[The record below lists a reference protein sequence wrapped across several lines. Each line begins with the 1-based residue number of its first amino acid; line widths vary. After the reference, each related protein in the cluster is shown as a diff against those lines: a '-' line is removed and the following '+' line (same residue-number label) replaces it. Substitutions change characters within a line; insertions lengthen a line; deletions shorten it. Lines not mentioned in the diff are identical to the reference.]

1 MDNSTRE
8 IFRSIEYYNEHFP
21 EEEIIELLNREEES
35 RNFLIEYIKEFK
47 KNIFKHLN
55 EDDYVGHI
63 YSVMI
68 LAQFKEEK
76 LCSLFLDLLRIP
88 GTRVYEL
95 FDTVI
100 PEYGARIIASVYDGN
115 IDNIVE
121 ILNDKKV
128 NEYAKAITIQ
138 ALKILCINNRLTE
151 SEVENF
157 LIDLLSGR
165 LKNKNQTVL
174 LEILYTAFE
183 LKMDRVLELLK
194 KGCKSGEYKRVLSVE
209 EIEAEIKLYEEGMY
223 LNTGINDVHN
233 QEIVSALDGLK
244 DIFQMIEEK
253 NTMKKQVQKLQD
265 TIIEEINELSK
276 KFKKGI
282 CSTDFE
288 SHLKSLS
295 KDELYEIG
303 RNLSLKG
310 YYKLKKDELRKL
322 ICDNYEEAIREKLNT
337 FDEVRVKELML
348 FIKSGGIRKVERS
361 KQLNIFFYLESYGLI
376 FPFADKKNT
385 FFIMPDIT
393 RDIVKEVTSDFIFRK
408 KIKIN
413 SEIVI
418 LLKGMMEAYGIMSV
432 DELINKLRMYGISES
447 DSYLKKVING
457 GNGINYSILNKK
469 YVVNGNIDN
478 YNIVEEVKKSKFKYD
493 YKLFSKDEI
502 EAMGNGEWIDCVD
515 YAEEFYERFSE
526 EFIIEKDTIA
536 DLINEMKV
544 DVQVMD
550 IEAITQF
557 MVDSIDDKCNDKA
570 EVEELKE
577 AKRMVKNLVEQFLEN
592 IPLWKYRGRSIKE
605 IRVKENKG

>member
-35 RNFLIEYIKEFK
+35 RNFLIQYIKEFK

-76 LCSLFLDLLRIP
+76 LCSLFLDLLRLP

-95 FDTVI
+95 FDIVI

-288 SHLKSLS
+288 SQLKSLS

-361 KQLNIFFYLESYGLI
+361 KQLNTFFYLESYGLI

-393 RDIVKEVTSDFIFRK
+393 RDIVKEVTSAFIFRK

-418 LLKGMMEAYGIMSV
+418 LLKGMMEVYGIMSV

-447 DSYLKKVING
+447 DSYLKKVINEG
-457 GNGINYSILNKK
+457 DGINYSILNKK

-478 YNIVEEVKKSKFKYD
+478 YNIVEEVRKSKFKYD

-502 EAMGNGEWIDCVD
+502 QAMGNGEWIDCVD

-526 EFIIEKDTIA
+526 EFIIEKEAIT

-550 IEAITQF
+550 IEVITQF
-557 MVDSIDDKCNDKA
+557 MVDSIDDKCNDMA
-570 EVEELKE
+570 EVQELKE
-577 AKRMVKNLVEQFLEN
+577 AKRMVKKLVEQFLEN

>member
-76 LCSLFLDLLRIP
+76 LCSLFLDLLRLP

-557 MVDSIDDKCNDKA
+557 MVNSIDDKCNDKA

>member
-35 RNFLIEYIKEFK
+35 RNFLIQYIKEFK

-76 LCSLFLDLLRIP
+76 LCSLFLDLLRLP

-95 FDTVI
+95 FDIVI

-288 SHLKSLS
+288 SQLKSLS

-361 KQLNIFFYLESYGLI
+361 KQLNTFFYLESYGLI

-393 RDIVKEVTSDFIFRK
+393 RDIVKEVTSAFIFRK

-418 LLKGMMEAYGIMSV
+418 LLKGMMEVYGIMSV

-447 DSYLKKVING
+447 DSYLKKVINEG
-457 GNGINYSILNKK
+457 DGINYSILNKK

-478 YNIVEEVKKSKFKYD
+478 YNIVEEVRKSKFKYD

-526 EFIIEKDTIA
+526 EFIIEKEAIT

-550 IEAITQF
+550 IEVITQF
-557 MVDSIDDKCNDKA
+557 MVDSIDDKCNDMA
-570 EVEELKE
+570 EVQELKE
-577 AKRMVKNLVEQFLEN
+577 AKRMVKKLVEQFLEN

>member
-35 RNFLIEYIKEFK
+35 RNFLIQYIKEFK

-76 LCSLFLDLLRIP
+76 LCSLFLDLLRLP

-95 FDTVI
+95 FDIVI

-288 SHLKSLS
+288 SQLKRLS

-361 KQLNIFFYLESYGLI
+361 KQLNTFFYLESYGLI

-393 RDIVKEVTSDFIFRK
+393 RDIVKEVTSAFIFRK

-418 LLKGMMEAYGIMSV
+418 LLKGMMEVYGIMSV

-447 DSYLKKVING
+447 DSYLKKVINEG
-457 GNGINYSILNKK
+457 DGINYSILNKK

-557 MVDSIDDKCNDKA
+557 MVNSIDDKCNDKA

>member
-21 EEEIIELLNREEES
+21 EEEIRELLNREEES

-68 LAQFKEEK
+68 LAQFKEKK
-76 LCSLFLDLLRIP
+76 LCPLFLDLLRLP

-183 LKMDRVLELLK
+183 LKMDRVLDLLK

-303 RNLSLKG
+303 KNLSLKG

-393 RDIVKEVTSDFIFRK
+393 RDIVKEVTSAFIFRK

-447 DSYLKKVING
+447 ASYLKKVINE

-478 YNIVEEVKKSKFKYD
+478 YNIVEEVRKSKFKYD

-526 EFIIEKDTIA
+526 EFIIEKDAIA
-536 DLINEMKV
+536 DLINEMKI

-557 MVDSIDDKCNDKA
+557 MVDSIDDKCNDMA

>member
-76 LCSLFLDLLRIP
+76 LCPLFLDLLRLP

-121 ILNDKKV
+121 VLNDKKV

-138 ALKILCINNRLTE
+138 ALKILCINNRLTK

-183 LKMDRVLELLK
+183 LKMDKVLELLK

-253 NTMKKQVQKLQD
+253 NTMKKNVQKLQD

-393 RDIVKEVTSDFIFRK
+393 RDIVKEVTSAFIFRK

-413 SEIVI
+413 SEIAI

-526 EFIIEKDTIA
+526 EFIIEKDAIA

-550 IEAITQF
+550 IEVITQF

>member
-76 LCSLFLDLLRIP
+76 LCSLFLDLLRLP

-361 KQLNIFFYLESYGLI
+361 KQLNTFFYLESYGLI

-393 RDIVKEVTSDFIFRK
+393 RDIVKEVTSAFIFRK

-418 LLKGMMEAYGIMSV
+418 LLKGMMEVYGIMSV

-447 DSYLKKVING
+447 DSYLKKVINEG
-457 GNGINYSILNKK
+457 DGINYSILNKK

-478 YNIVEEVKKSKFKYD
+478 YNIVEEVRKSKFKYD

-502 EAMGNGEWIDCVD
+502 QAMGNGEWIDCVD

-526 EFIIEKDTIA
+526 EFIIEKEAIT

-550 IEAITQF
+550 IEVITQF
-557 MVDSIDDKCNDKA
+557 MVDSIDDKCNDMA
-570 EVEELKE
+570 EVQELKE
-577 AKRMVKNLVEQFLEN
+577 AKRMVKKLVEQFLEN

>member
-35 RNFLIEYIKEFK
+35 RNFLIQYIKEFK

-76 LCSLFLDLLRIP
+76 LCSLFLDLLRLP

-95 FDTVI
+95 FDIVI

-288 SHLKSLS
+288 SQLKSLS

-361 KQLNIFFYLESYGLI
+361 KQLNTFFYLESYGLI

-393 RDIVKEVTSDFIFRK
+393 RDIVKEVTSAFIFRK

-418 LLKGMMEAYGIMSV
+418 LLKGMMEVYGIMGV

-447 DSYLKKVING
+447 DSYLKKVINEG
-457 GNGINYSILNKK
+457 DGINYSILNKK

-478 YNIVEEVKKSKFKYD
+478 YNIVEEVRKSKFKYD

-502 EAMGNGEWIDCVD
+502 QAMGNGEWIDCVD

-526 EFIIEKDTIA
+526 EFIIEKEAIT

-550 IEAITQF
+550 IEVITQF
-557 MVDSIDDKCNDKA
+557 MVDSIDDKCNDMA
-570 EVEELKE
+570 EVQELKE
-577 AKRMVKNLVEQFLEN
+577 AKRMVKKLVEQFLEN